1 MRAMNAF
8 DELRQEGKMIWI
20 AEEDGWIAAPE
31 DIIDG
36 FANDGFVECKCATT
50 TSRADLRPARG
61 MWQGVNRSTGFVAST
76 IWVNRASPAQP
87 ILFITINGEPVKH
100 RHCLDVEPGRTVR
113 EP

>member
-20 AEEDGWIAAPE
+20 
-31 DIIDG
+31 
-36 FANDGFVECKCATT
+36 
-50 TSRADLRPARG
+50 
-61 MWQGVNRSTGFVAST
+61 VNRSTGFVAST

-87 ILFITINGEPVKH
+87 ILFITIDGEPVKH